1 MGGARELDQFNDFH
15 LLIIAVTAV
24 ITSFPKLTVKATS
37 VDIVLDMNSTLVPDG
52 SNVTVSISSIQMEPQ
67 NPVSN
72 GKFSTMIYGL
82 QPNYPYDYN
91 ITFLRNDSGAII
103 DRPIYGYFMTPEK
116 SKG

>member
-1 MGGARELDQFNDFH
+1 MGARELDQFNDFH

-37 VDIVLDMNSTLVPDG
+37 VDIVLDVNSTLVPDG
-52 SNVTVSISSIQMEPQ
+52 SNVAVSIQMEPQ

-72 GKFSTMIYGL
+72 GKFSTVIYGL

-103 DRPIYGYFMTPEK
+103 DRPIYGCFMTPEK